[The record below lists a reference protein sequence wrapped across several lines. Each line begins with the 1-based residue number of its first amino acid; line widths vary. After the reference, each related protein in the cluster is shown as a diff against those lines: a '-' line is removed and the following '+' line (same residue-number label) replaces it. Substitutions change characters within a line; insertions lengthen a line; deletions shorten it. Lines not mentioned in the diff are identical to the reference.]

1 MEKSLRTI
9 PLPAGSMARRKK
21 SHFKQI
27 SNVHL
32 ETVPADGWASFL
44 ELTKLQDSMQFAYI
58 DRVRISYTFDQPD
71 SDSPGHGALFV
82 ASMDETLSSTA
93 ASNDGQIISADAR
106 HGNAGVI
113 NLPIKRRIT
122 SNQASADQESRTGF
136 PIYLHVR
143 QSDVDE
149 ASALYLV
156 IETFGS
162 FFKAESL

>member
-1 MEKSLRTI
+1 
-9 PLPAGSMARRKK
+9 MARRRKK
-21 SHFKQI
+21 HFKQI

-32 ETVPADGWASFL
+32 ETVPASGWASFL
-44 ELTKLQDSMQFAYI
+44 ELSKLQDSMQFAYI
-58 DRVRISYTFDQPD
+58 DRVRISYTFDEPD
-71 SDSPGHGALFV
+71 SDKQSGHGALFV

-93 ASNDGQIISADAR
+93 ANNDGQIISADAR

-113 NLPIKRRIT
+113 NLPIKRKIT

-149 ASALYLV
+149 ASAVYLV